1 MSLLHSKSSECTLSE
16 LDLFTVPMTQLSIED
31 KIYSEILPIAALTDG
46 GPVEFFVPGDGE
58 KYLDLNDTLLFLRV
72 KITNDDGSPLDDGAA
87 TGLINYPINTIF
99 SQCDVVLGDR
109 LISQSSATHPYR
121 AIIET
126 LLNFSEASLNSQF
139 SAGLFFKDTAGAHDS
154 AVVINGRNLGLN
166 QRATFTENS
175 REVDL
180 IGPLHS
186 DIFFCERLLLN
197 SVDLRIKLTRACDA
211 FCLMGARDSTY
222 KLKLLGASLFVKKVN
237 ISPAVRL
244 GHESA
249 LLKANAMYP
258 LSRVTV
264 KTYSIPQNS
273 RICNLE
279 NLFLGANPK
288 YIVLGLVDHEAYTG
302 RRDLSPFN
310 FRHMNV
316 EYLALSRDGKQIPS
330 KAFQPTFYQGT
341 SVREFYNLFTATS
354 RQLKDLPLSINR
366 LEYQQGYTLFAFNLN
381 TADDSEA
388 LSTVSTGN
396 LRMEMRFGEPLR
408 ATATLIVYACYDSI
422 LEINSKREVLVDY
435 Y

>member
-1 MSLLHSKSSECTLSE
+1 MTELLWL
-16 LDLFTVPMTQLSIED
+16 M
-31 KIYSEILPIAALTDG
+31 
-46 GPVEFFVPGDGE
+46 
-58 KYLDLNDTLLFLRV
+58 
-72 KITNDDGSPLDDGAA
+72 GAA
-87 TGLINYPINTIF
+87 TALINCPINTIF
-99 SQCDVVLGDR
+99 SQCDVILCDR
-109 LISQSSATHPYR
+109 LISQSSATHPYCE
-121 AIIET
+121 INET
-126 LLNFSEASLNSQF
+126 LLNFSEAGLKSQF
-139 SAGLFFKDTAGAHDS
+139 SAGLFFKDMAGAHDS
-154 AVVINGRNLGLN
+154 IVINNGPNTGLN
-166 QRATFTENS
+166 QQAIFTKNS

-186 DIFFCERLLLN
+186 NIFFCKRLLLN
-197 SVDLRIKLTRACDA
+197 SVDLRIKLTRASDA
-211 FCLMGARDSTY
+211 FCLMGVRDSTY

-279 NLFLGANPK
+279 NLFLGAIPK

-354 RQLKDLPLSINR
+354 GHLKDLPLAINR
-366 LEYQQGYTLFAFNLN
+366 IDYQQGYTMFAFNLN
-381 TADDSEA
+381 SAEDVEA
-388 LSTVSTGN
+388 LSPVANGN
-396 LRMEMRFGEPLR
+396 
-408 ATATLIVYACYDSI
+408 
-422 LEINSKREVLVDY
+422 
-435 Y
+435 

>member
-1 MSLLHSKSSECTLSE
+1 MVLSRRVRKRPPRQAFKDIYITKRPSHQSPSYKTQAKEEEVSKSSECTLSE

-46 GPVEFFVPGDGE
+46 GPVEFYVPGDGE
-58 KYLDLNDTLLFLRV
+58 KYLDLNDTLLLLRV
-72 KITNDDGSPLDDGAA
+72 KITNDDGSPLPDGAA

-126 LLNFSEASLNSQF
+126 LLNFSEASLKSQF
-139 SAGLFFKDTAGAHDS
+139 SAGLFFKDTA
-154 AVVINGRNLGLN
+154 
-166 QRATFTENS
+166 
-175 REVDL
+175 
-180 IGPLHS
+180 
-186 DIFFCERLLLN
+186 
-197 SVDLRIKLTRACDA
+197 
-211 FCLMGARDSTY
+211 
-222 KLKLLGASLFVKKVN
+222 
-237 ISPAVRL
+237 
-244 GHESA
+244 
-249 LLKANAMYP
+249 ANALYP
-258 LSRVTV
+258 LSRITV

-279 NLFLGANPK
+279 NLFLGAIPK

-381 TADDSEA
+381 TAGDSEA
-388 LSTVSTGN
+388 LSPVSTGN